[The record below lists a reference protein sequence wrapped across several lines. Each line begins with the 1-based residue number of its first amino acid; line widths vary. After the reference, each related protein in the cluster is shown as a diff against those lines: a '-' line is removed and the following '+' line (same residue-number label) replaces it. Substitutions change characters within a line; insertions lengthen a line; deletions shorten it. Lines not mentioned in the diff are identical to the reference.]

1 MPAKAPENN
10 RLEQPPAL
18 KTMRLDQSDVDE
30 DARQAKKK
38 KKEKKT
44 QTLSPSQTSQS
55 PDHLGITLREDARG
69 KATSAHLI
77 IALPLQC
84 SASTPKWRETNSNG
98 ECEGIREQNS
108 DFKSLDKEESVE
120 AQRVQ
125 ASERHEEDLAIL
137 SPTLLL
143 DEVIEKESLK
153 LKDFGYISD
162 EYAKGSSRA
171 RNRWL
176 DTRQPPAK
184 GTSSNTSAIIG
195 EEGNSIAQDT
205 STERSAALIWPQCEK
220 PCEICQATHVAI
232 PGSTG
237 SDACIRISLTVQ
249 NAPTDANN
257 QSLNQSILIP
267 TDAYELSVLGWLI
280 WVTFAHQVALRNTT
294 VGIPPETKRSKDYV
308 STEICRLDI
317 KLRPMVSRTVHRNK
331 SEFESW
337 WEGKRN
343 TKGWGGKRWLVITF
357 PWDMG
362 DPNIFDAKFGRMGHL
377 FCLPTLHH
385 LQGFGEESATIQ

>member
-18 KTMRLDQSDVDE
+18 KTMRLDQNDVDE

-38 KKEKKT
+38 KRKEKKKT
-44 QTLSPSQTSQS
+44 QKLSPSQTSQS
-55 PDHLGITLREDARG
+55 SDHLGATLREDARG
-69 KATSAHLI
+69 KATSAPLV

-84 SASTPKWRETNSNG
+84 SASTPKSRETNSNG
-98 ECEGIREQNS
+98 ECESIREQNS
-108 DFKSLDKEESVE
+108 GFKSLDEEESIE
-120 AQRVQ
+120 AQQVQ
-125 ASERHEEDLAIL
+125 ASERHEEGLAIL

-143 DEVIEKESLK
+143 DKVIEKESLK
-153 LKDFGYISD
+153 LKNFVYISD
-162 EYAKGSSRA
+162 EDAEGGSRA

-176 DTRQPPAK
+176 DAHQPPAK
-184 GTSSNTSAIIG
+184 GTSSNTSAIIEG
-195 EEGNSIAQDT
+195 EEGNSIALDA
-205 STERSAALIWPQCEK
+205 STERSAALVWPQCEK
-220 PCEICQATHVAI
+220 PCEICHATHVAI

-237 SDACIRISLTVQ
+237 SDTCIRISLIVK

-257 QSLNQSILIP
+257 QSLHQSTLIP

-280 WVTFAHQVALRNTT
+280 WVTFAHQVALRNTS

-308 STEICRLDI
+308 STEICRLDMYS
-317 KLRPMVSRTVHRNK
+317 RPMVSRAVHRSK
-331 SEFESW
+331 SGFESW

-362 DPNIFDAKFGRMGHL
+362 DTNIFDAKFGRMGHL

-385 LQGFGEESATIQ
+385 P